1 MLLLLR
7 QPVRELARA
16 QGQALALA
24 LAALALAALA
34 LAVLALAALALVA
47 LALAALALALAAL
60 ALVALAPAVAAIAT
74 PQYHTVLNKLNMQI
88 TMQVADSTKTAQTP
102 EILLATRQA
111 RI

>member
-1 MLLLLR
+1 MLLLLLLQLLLLLLLLR

-16 QGQALALA
+16 QAQALA

-34 LAVLALAALALVA
+34 LAALALVA
-47 LALAALALALAAL
+47 LAL
-60 ALVALAPAVAAIAT
+60 VAVELAT
-74 PQYHTVLNKLNMQI
+74 PQYHTVLKTPNMQI
-88 TMQVADSTKTAQTP
+88 TMQVAESTKTPQTP